1 MMRKG
6 LGEWNRVEE
15 EIGWMRG
22 CRGSGYRGSG
32 DVREWT
38 WYKVAGRNV
47 GRVVEGVRGW

>member
-6 LGEWNRVEE
+6 LGEWNRVGE

-22 CRGSGYRGSG
+22 CRGSG

-38 WYKVAGRNV
+38 WYKVVGRDV